1 MKTTKSYAIVAMLLG
16 GFLFCFVA
24 APALQAQ
31 RKKTTKSTTTKKV
44 KYAHRLPSH
53 FRQIGIS
60 EEQKAKVYKI
70 QDKYSSEIN
79 DLKKQLAALQ
89 EKQMGECEDLLSTR
103 QKSAL
108 SKLRNKKK
116 PTKKTSA
123 TKSSSSRS
131 TKSSSTKSS
140 TKKSGT
146 SKKK

>member
-1 MKTTKSYAIVAMLLG
+1 MKTTTSNSVKSALVLLVGGLLLCAVA
-16 GFLFCFVA
+16 V
-24 APALQAQ
+24 PTLQAQ

-60 EEQKAKVYKI
+60 EEQKSKVYKI
-70 QDKYSSEIN
+70 QDNYRSQID

-89 EKQMGECEDLLSTR
+89 EKEMSEMEGLLSTR

-116 PTKKTSA
+116 TTKKSSTKTS
-123 TKSSSSRS
+123 TTRS
-131 TKSSSTKSS
+131 TKST
-140 TKKSGT
+140 T